1 MTTTESALRVAG
13 VAAEAVSVETKE
25 EDEVSATGAQTSAE
39 KMDVDEKVNSIF
51 GGGAQAELRVVFTPE
66 ERGGNMGDVVTAE
79 FIRFSSDDKI
89 DSSGSGGV
97 GEENPPP
104 VSDKNAITAPA
115 DDSIPGGDSG
125 GGSLGKVIHL
135 KLLPSTPHPPLRLFS
150 ITIIKGTRN
159 ERRLGALNHLQMTMT
174 MTREKRISCR
184 WISWGETKEEDSQ
197 RQYLV

>member
-13 VAAEAVSVETKE
+13 VAAEAVTVETKE

-97 GEENPPP
+97 GEENPPLSP
-104 VSDKNAITAPA
+104 IKMQLLLQQMIQYQVVTVVVA
-115 DDSIPGGDSG
+115 
-125 GGSLGKVIHL
+125 VWE
-135 KLLPSTPHPPLRLFS
+135 KLST
-150 ITIIKGTRN
+150 
-159 ERRLGALNHLQMTMT
+159 
-174 MTREKRISCR
+174 
-184 WISWGETKEEDSQ
+184 
-197 RQYLV
+197 